1 MGIGRGEQWISN
13 RYPTLLA
20 RFSIVGSVLNSDCSS
35 FAVAQFIP
43 FLIDQYLRHFYML
56 QLNRNTVLIY
66 HRSVIM
72 SDSMNKNNFRFLLK
86 YF

>member
-20 RFSIVGSVLNSDCSS
+20 RFSIVGSVLNSNCSS

-43 FLIDQYLRHFYML
+43 FLIDRVDLFFVAHTASLCRI
-56 QLNRNTVLIY
+56 RLI
-66 HRSVIM
+66 SN
-72 SDSMNKNNFRFLLK
+72 NK
-86 YF
+86 